1 MARCAWVRQGLA
13 GGARQDGAQIGM
25 ARRGMERRGRHLT
38 GGGLK
43 TAAKTKETDMKAKE
57 INMKPIT
64 KKINELIK
72 CFEKETGRKIIDIK
86 IDRGKNS
93 ASGLKIITFEL
104 EPE

>member
-1 MARCAWVRQGLA
+1 
-13 GGARQDGAQIGM
+13 
-25 ARRGMERRGRHLT
+25 
-38 GGGLK
+38 
-43 TAAKTKETDMKAKE
+43 MKAKE